1 MPQMDGT
8 GPEKKGKLTGRG
20 LGKCKETSEE
30 EAIQKLGKGLGQRRK
45 SGGGTGRGKRL
56 KSGINNLQK

>member
-20 LGKCKETSEE
+20 LGLCKETQDKD
-30 EAIQKLGKGLGQRRK
+30 AILKLGKGMGLRRRV
-45 SGGGTGRGKRL
+45 GGGTGRGNRL
-56 KSGINNLQK
+56 RSGSK